1 MHPDRPLISDQE
13 IIELIGEEK
22 KLAVNF
28 REQLTLKKK
37 SDKKYQECDLSAKSN
52 KGAFIITVKVNI
64 KDVFD
69 FSIILQYIS
78 ENGFNYIL
86 RRYNGTHQHKNIL
99 ERTLIRGYHIHIAT
113 EKYQRSLLR
122 IDGYAELTDSYKNWK
137 DALAQLI
144 ADCNVKGE
152 NTYIIVPVQ
161 SLLTSGTV

>member
-1 MHPDRPLISDQE
+1 MSTDRPLISDQE
-13 IIELIGEEK
+13 IIELLSEEK
-22 KLAVNF
+22 ILPSNF
-28 REQLTLKKK
+28 REKLALKKK
-37 SDKKYQECDLSAKSN
+37 SDRKYQECDICTRSK
-52 KGAFIITVKVNI
+52 KGEFVITVKVNT
-64 KDVFD
+64 KEAFD

-86 RRYNGTHQHKNIL
+86 RRYNGIHQHKNVL
-99 ERTLIRGYHIHIAT
+99 ERTLILGYHIHIAT
-113 EKYQRSLLR
+113 EKYQRSLLK
-122 IDGYAELTDSYKNWK
+122 IEGYAELTDSYNNWN

>member
-13 IIELIGEEK
+13 IIELLGEEK
-22 KLAVNF
+22 ILPTDFRYQLA
-28 REQLTLKKK
+28 LKKK
-37 SDKKYQECDLSAKSN
+37 SDRKYKECDIYARSS
-52 KGAFIITVKVNI
+52 KGDFIITIKVNI
-64 KDVFD
+64 KEVFD

-86 RRYNGTHQHKNIL
+86 RRYNGIHQHKNIL
-99 ERTLIRGYHIHIAT
+99 ERTLILGYHIHIAT
-113 EKYQRSLLR
+113 EKYQRSLLK
-122 IDGYAELTDSYKNWK
+122 IDGYAEITDSYNNWK

-161 SLLTSGTV
+161 SLLTPGTV